1 MSYIDLS
8 GSKLPQ
14 KALPV
19 ITYKKRLSIKF
30 PEGFNIYRQKPW
42 YSVLFK
48 NYFELWDSLGL
59 YQIPVTISNYPEHRA
74 NNEFNRLQRA
84 YDRYREFKQP
94 FVPRLKIYTCKCGK
108 PEIDEYGLCV
118 SCRNSTDVNTAYLLN
133 VATWLA
139 KNGRIIARTEIV
151 PESPIKK
158 ITDIVKLDWD
168 EDTKLKAI
176 KAILERS

>member
-1 MSYIDLS
+1 MPPLKTYI
-8 GSKLPQ
+8 
-14 KALPV
+14 
-19 ITYKKRLSIKF
+19 
-30 PEGFNIYRQKPW
+30 
-42 YSVLFK
+42 
-48 NYFELWDSLGL
+48 
-59 YQIPVTISNYPEHRA
+59 
-74 NNEFNRLQRA
+74 
-84 YDRYREFKQP
+84 
-94 FVPRLKIYTCKCGK
+94 CKCGK

-118 SCRNSTDVNTAYLLN
+118 NCRNSTDSSQSLLN
-133 VATWLA
+133 VAAWLA

>member
-8 GSKLPQ
+8 GNSLPQ

-19 ITYKKRLSIKF
+19 IAYKKRLSIKF

-42 YSVLFK
+42 YSALFK
-48 NYFELWDSLGL
+48 DYFKLWDSLGL
-59 YQIPVTISNYPEHRA
+59 YQIPVTIRNYPEHRA

-94 FVPRLKIYTCKCGK
+94 FVPPLKTYLCKCGK

-118 SCRNSTDVNTAYLLN
+118 SCRNSTDSSQSLLN
-133 VATWLA
+133 VAAWLA

-176 KAILERS
+176 KAILEKS

>member
-8 GSKLPQ
+8 GNRLPQ

-19 ITYKKRLSIKF
+19 IAYKKRLSIKF

-42 YSVLFK
+42 YNVLFK
-48 NYFELWDSLGL
+48 NYFKLWDSLGL
-59 YQIPVTISNYPEHRA
+59 YQIPVTIRNYPEHRA

-84 YDRYREFKQP
+84 YDRYREFKLP
-94 FVPRLKIYTCKCGK
+94 FVPPLKTYLCKCGK
-108 PEIDEYGLCV
+108 PEIDQYGLCAN
-118 SCRNSTDVNTAYLLN
+118 CRLLN
-133 VATWLA
+133 DSTQPLTVALWLA

-151 PESPIKK
+151 PESPMKK

-176 KAILERS
+176 KAILEKS

>member
-8 GSKLPQ
+8 GNRLPQ

-19 ITYKKRLSIKF
+19 IAYKKRLSIKF
-30 PEGFNIYRQKPW
+30 PEGFNVYRQKPW
-42 YSVLFK
+42 YSALFK
-48 NYFELWDSLGL
+48 DYFKLWDFWGL
-59 YQIPVTISNYPEHRA
+59 HQIPVTIGNFPEYRA
-74 NNEFNRLQRA
+74 VREFDRLQSA

-94 FVPRLKIYTCKCGK
+94 FVPPLKTYLCKCGK

-118 SCRNSTDVNTAYLLN
+118 SCRNNPENSELTLK
-133 VATWLA
+133 VAAWLA

-151 PESPIKK
+151 PETPLKK
-158 ITDIVKLDWD
+158 ITDIIKLDWD

-176 KAILERS
+176 KAILEKS